1 MNKSTRYFSNKQ
13 EKHVAKSLKGRQ
25 TANSGAT
32 PFQKGDVELSNIL
45 VECKTKTSPSESMSI
60 KKEWLEKNEEEAFA
74 MGKPYS
80 ALCFSFGDLH
90 NDRQYYIINEDMFK
104 SMSADYLK
112 EIETMSTRVEY
123 IDIEINNIQVS
134 FEERKQADEILKKYK
149 HIKKLNKVIIDEFID
164 KVYVGVYD
172 KETKTR
178 DIEIEWNFEF

>member
-1 MNKSTRYFSNKQ
+1 MQCKGNKKLHICENNKAIRMEEL
-13 EKHVAKSLKGRQ
+13 EKILLNAINDLLNNYYDKENLK
-25 TANSGAT
+25 
-32 PFQKGDVELSNIL
+32 ELYEIRNLQDTNNDKINIL
-45 VECKTKTSPSESMSI
+45 EKE
-60 KKEWLEKNEEEAFA
+60 KKNLEKKIEEN
-74 MGKPYS
+74 KT
-80 ALCFSFGDLH
+80 
-90 NDRQYYIINEDMFK
+90 YYRNLYEDKVKGIINEDMFK
-104 SMSADYLK
+104 SMSTDYLK